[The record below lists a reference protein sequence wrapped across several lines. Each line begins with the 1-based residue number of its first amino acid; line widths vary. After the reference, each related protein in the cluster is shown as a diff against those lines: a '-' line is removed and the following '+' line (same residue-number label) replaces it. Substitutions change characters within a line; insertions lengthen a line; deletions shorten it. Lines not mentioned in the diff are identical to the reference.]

1 MKRAGPIWCVLV
13 SMLLAADRLSAQ
25 PDAAALADSIQSEI
39 VAAYVRGDGARLATA
54 RALAERAVALHPD
67 DALLHH
73 FLGFSLYRQ
82 AAVMHDD
89 PAQPQILDAAQAA
102 LERSAAIRPLPETHA
117 LMASV
122 YGLRI
127 GANPALGATL
137 GQQSRDEHATA
148 ARLGPENPRVWLQR
162 GISAFFT
169 PEAFGGGL
177 ERAGEYLDRSLEL
190 FEADDPERPLPRWG
204 WPDAHVWRGRVHEG
218 MGQADQARAEYEA
231 ALALEPEYAWVR
243 DVLLPGLATGDGG
256 HDHER

>member
-1 MKRAGPIWCVLV
+1 MKALGPIWCVLI
-13 SMLLAADRLSAQ
+13 SMIPAADRLSAQ
-25 PDAAALADSIQSEI
+25 PDAAALADSVQSEI
-39 VAAYVRGDGARLATA
+39 VAAYLRGDGARLTAA
-54 RALAERAVALHPD
+54 RALAERAVAVYPE

-89 PAQPQILDAAQAA
+89 PEQSQILDAAQAA

-122 YGLRI
+122 HGLRI
-127 GANPALGATL
+127 GANPTLGATL
-137 GQQSRDEHATA
+137 GQQSREEQATA
-148 ARLGPENPRVWLQR
+148 ARLGPDNPRVWLLR

-190 FEADDPERPLPRWG
+190 YEADDPERPLPRWG
-204 WPDAHVWRGRVHEG
+204 RPDAHVWRGRVHEG
-218 MGQADQARAEYEA
+218 LGQAELARAEYEA
-231 ALALEPEYAWVR
+231 ALALEPEHAWVR
-243 DVLLPGLATGDGG
+243 DVLLPGLATRDGG